1 MLQRI
6 GRYDI
11 LERIAVGGQGTVY
24 RARDTVLDRVVAVK
38 VLDHLPVFSD
48 VTPVNGL
55 GSKSKAW
62 SSDHWSWTKNLC
74 WRWRSKE

>member
-1 MLQRI
+1 M
-6 GRYDI
+6 
-11 LERIAVGGQGTVY
+11 
-24 RARDTVLDRVVAVK
+24 RDTGGK